1 MFKCVYVF
9 VCRLRYVCTCI
20 LVVVYM
26 CVLCMCICLSIV
38 CGTVWGVGLL
48 RNKPLTI
55 CSRTEWQLSTA
66 FLCIRPLA
74 IRQAG
79 CWRYESGPLMILII
93 IIILRYVILPPLP
106 TSFAERYILKSLFLK
121 EPLKLKPGSY
131 SSISFD
137 TRECH

>member
-1 MFKCVYVF
+1 MFTHLYVYVCMYVCMYLCGCVYV
-9 VCRLRYVCTCI
+9 CL
-20 LVVVYM
+20 
-26 CVLCMCICLSIV
+26 CICLSIV

-93 IIILRYVILPPLP
+93 IIILRYVILPAEP